1 MPHATET
8 LTNGD
13 KPQSKFL
20 SHITSYPA
28 VHDGI
33 ETYKTNPYGKKSIEI
48 ADGVYTRFGKPVEPY
63 LQRPAGYAAPYL
75 QKADELA
82 DSGLTQVETRFPI
95 VKEDT
100 EKVVE
105 AAKGSILAPVVY
117 LYGTWQDE
125 YTKTARHN
133 DRGAGL
139 TTLILALVSTNL
151 KIASDVFQV
160 IADTL
165 GPKYEESKKKS
176 ADYVNHA
183 QDHLNNLKNNASGK
197 FNEAQKY
204 GQDKYNEA
212 QKYGQ
217 DKYNE
222 AQKYGQEKYD
232 EAQKYGNEKKDQAK
246 QTKDEAKDQAKQTK
260 DEAKK
265 QANK

>member
-100 EKVVE
+100 DKVVE
-105 AAKGSILAPVVY
+105 AAKSSILAPVVY

-176 ADYVNHA
+176 ADYVNNA

-197 FNEAQKY
+197 FN
-204 GQDKYNEA
+204 DA